1 MDKSSIIIITLVVY
15 KLFLIFIGWSSR
27 KKNKTIE
34 DYFVGGKRLG
44 PIITSISYSASN
56 SSAWT
61 LLGVSGIAFSRGI
74 STIWLVIGVIGGMFF
89 SWLKIAPSIHEITK
103 KQNLITIPQLIVD
116 GYNSSD
122 RKNILLASSFIIIF
136 SFTFYIASQFQGA
149 GNALN
154 DTFGLSIVESILLSA
169 LVIYTYTYLGGY
181 LAVSITDTIQGFL
194 MAFTA
199 IVMPV
204 MAIINLGGFSELFR
218 RLSMGTAAVILSS
231 GTKGQRAALPHAS
244 IVLHQPISGARGQA
258 TDIQIR
264 AEEVL
269 KNKKSM
275 LEILSRNTGK
285 TIEELSKDSDRMSY
299 LNPQEALDYGV
310 IDRILTSQ
318 KDLPNKI

>member
-1 MDKSSIIIITLVVY
+1 MDKSSIIIITLIVY
-15 KLFLIFIGWSSR
+15 KLFLIFIGWFSR

-218 RLSMGTAAVILSS
+218 RLSMESGDFLSLS
-231 GTKGQRAALPHAS
+231 AGNVGLSAFGLIVGHLGIGLGYFGQPH
-244 IVLHQPISGARGQA
+244 L
-258 TDIQIR
+258 
-264 AEEVL
+264 
-269 KNKKSM
+269 
-275 LEILSRNTGK
+275 LSRF
-285 TIEELSKDSDRMSY
+285 IS
-299 LNPQEALDYGV
+299 V
-310 IDRILTSQ
+310 
-318 KDLPNKI
+318 KDLKTLEKSRNYGL